1 MVNQNPDKT
10 SICFGMA
17 SAAACQTSPVARLA
31 DEFFHP
37 RGCEPKALAML
48 CSALPQPEVE
58 ELLELLALR
67 VRQLARQVTRLQEER
82 LSWAAQAVPAPAR
95 QASAFSVARH
105 RSVRPFEAD
114 PGAASRA
121 LCSSSMPL
129 LQEAPRVLR
138 PASAQPRSAAFNIQ
152 HCRNGRKAGAPRPP
166 SPSLG
171 ELGLRVS
178 AAASAAPV
186 QLPGSLRAAAAHA
199 GLRSVHALHTQ
210 LLYTRSPALTR
221 AAAAT
226 VATAASVARPL
237 SPCAP
242 TSERLQSRLAEGQVL
257 SAQEVQA
264 LHTAAEA
271 DEADVTAAATAGE
284 AEPLGALPTL
294 EPLGELGVALA
305 RERLRPS

>member
-1 MVNQNPDKT
+1 
-10 SICFGMA
+10 MA
-17 SAAACQTSPVARLA
+17 SAAACQTSPVARLVG
-31 DEFFHP
+31 EFFHP
-37 RGCEPKALAML
+37 RGCEPKALATL

-67 VRQLARQVTRLQEER
+67 VRQLAREATRLQEER
-82 LSWAAQAVPAPAR
+82 LSWAAQAVPAPSR
-95 QASAFSVARH
+95 QAGAFSVARH
-105 RSVRPFEAD
+105 RSVRPFQAD

-129 LQEAPRVLR
+129 LQELPGVPR
-138 PASAQPRSAAFNIQ
+138 PASAQPRSAAFNMQ
-152 HCRNGRKAGAPRPP
+152 HRRNGRKAGAARAPP
-166 SPSLG
+166 SPPGLG

-178 AAASAAPV
+178 AAVSAAPA

-226 VATAASVARPL
+226 AGTAASVARPL

-242 TSERLQSRLAEGQVL
+242 TSERLHARLAEGQL
-257 SAQEVQA
+257 PSAQGVQA
-264 LHTAAEA
+264 IHKAAEV
-271 DEADVTAAATAGE
+271 DEADVAAATTASE
-284 AEPLGALPTL
+284 AEPLSALPTL
-294 EPLGELGVALA
+294 EPLGELGAALA
-305 RERLRPS
+305 REHLRGTP

>member
-1 MVNQNPDKT
+1 
-10 SICFGMA
+10 MA
-17 SAAACQTSPVARLA
+17 SVAACQTSPVARLVG
-31 DEFFHP
+31 EFFHP
-37 RGCEPKALAML
+37 RGCEPKALATL

-67 VRQLARQVTRLQEER
+67 VRHLAREATRLQEER
-82 LSWAAQAVPAPAR
+82 LSWAAQAVPAPSR
-95 QASAFSVARH
+95 QAGAFSVARH
-105 RSVRPFEAD
+105 RSVRPFQAD

-129 LQEAPRVLR
+129 LQELPGVPR

-152 HCRNGRKAGAPRPP
+152 HRRNGRKAGAARAPP
-166 SPSLG
+166 SPPLG

-178 AAASAAPV
+178 AASSAAPA
-186 QLPGSLRAAAAHA
+186 QQPGSLRAAAAHA

-226 VATAASVARPL
+226 AATAASVARPL
-237 SPCAP
+237 SPCAS
-242 TSERLQSRLAEGQVL
+242 TSERLQARLAEGQLL
-257 SAQEVQA
+257 SVQEVQV
-264 LHTAAEA
+264 LHKAAEA
-271 DEADVTAAATAGE
+271 DEADVEAAATAGE

-294 EPLGELGVALA
+294 EPLGELAGVALA
-305 RERLRPS
+305 RESTCGPRENVAGV